1 MSAEELNRLKNEET
15 LNFTFE
21 NLKSSTTYQILI
33 TIKATQGTVENE
45 IQVNYTTKEFTTL
58 KIPAEVQIRNQF
70 ITGEMIDFDI
80 RVEDIDAAVLNNKVA
95 IELRDEKANL
105 IERTEIET
113 NKEYTRETYTKL
125 EANKLYSLKVYAGEY
140 NEGNTDATYKKNYT
154 LKEIQLYTEVGISG
168 EVNLTNLSK
177 KGTGKNLINVASE
190 NNWYVYPIFDT
201 GVNELEGKEYNSETK
216 EFKLGGN
223 NNQKRVLY
231 DLREYAGKEVTMSFK
246 IKYVDL
252 NNKSTVYI
260 QNAKTDKNRTW
271 ISDINGEYT
280 ERTYSLKVDESGY
293 LGFYIDRGQGIY
305 IKDLQIELGNK
316 KTEYEEFKYQLNAE
330 IRINLEDKKDEIKTN
345 DYYLRIYKNNVQIA
359 EEKYEEINEEN
370 RVENSIKNYLVEDNT
385 KYKIEL
391 LIKIRERFYTIN
403 TVEFETDSGK
413 EIKGIFSKE
422 DYFEIQPRGN
432 YIVFS
437 DLDLTNDQKWF
448 GCIDTDNR

>member
-1 MSAEELNRLKNEET
+1 MAV
-15 LNFTFE
+15 
-21 NLKSSTTYQILI
+21 II
-33 TIKATQGTVENE
+33 IK
-45 IQVNYTTKEFTTL
+45 
-58 KIPAEVQIRNQF
+58 
-70 ITGEMIDFDI
+70 
-80 RVEDIDAAVLNNKVA
+80 
-95 IELRDEKANL
+95 
-105 IERTEIET
+105 
-113 NKEYTRETYTKL
+113 
-125 EANKLYSLKVYAGEY
+125 
-140 NEGNTDATYKKNYT
+140 
-154 LKEIQLYTEVGISG
+154 
-168 EVNLTNLSK
+168 
-177 KGTGKNLINVASE
+177 
-190 NNWYVYPIFDT
+190 
-201 GVNELEGKEYNSETK
+201 
-216 EFKLGGN
+216 
-223 NNQKRVLY
+223 KRVLY

-280 ERTYSLKVDESGY
+280 ERIYSLKVDESGY

-359 EEKYEEINEEN
+359 EERYEEINEEN

-385 KYKIEL
+385 KYKIGL
-391 LIKIRERFYTIN
+391 LIKIRDRFYTIN

-437 DLDLTNDQKWF
+437 DLDLTNDKKWF
-448 GCIDTDNR
+448 VLLIPIIGKGLWFNGTIDFNGHTVKTRAYSYMGMFGTIGKNGVVKNLVLDVYMDSTLGHGLFGGIACWNFGTISNIQVNLLECNHVSNSDVELVVYKNMGTIENFVINYAESLYGVVNLNAIGHNQGQVRNGYVIGKNLTVDNYQTTLNCSALVRHNGKSAVVKNVYSLVSVDTLNGECYSYGNIAMYNYENASVSNVYSVGKGKL